1 MDGPGRTENPR
12 VGGSIPSLGTPQ
24 IKGLQKILYNTPI
37 FQDTTETPPQTAAPL
52 SLVDTN
58 VFVYFLYDASPQ
70 HAAAQALLNQARQ
83 PNARLCMT
91 PQVMTEF
98 YSTITN
104 PRRVSPAYEPEA
116 ALREVEKFLALPGL
130 FLLSI
135 PVGVVVRWVALARQY
150 GISQSD
156 IFDAQLAATMLEHG
170 IRRIYTFNVQDF
182 EGFEELEVIVPP
194 AP

>member
-1 MDGPGRTENPR
+1 MEEVT
-12 VGGSIPSLGTPQ
+12 TP
-24 IKGLQKILYNTPI
+24 
-37 FQDTTETPPQTAAPL
+37 TAVPL
-52 SLVDTN
+52 SMVDTN

-70 HAAAQALLNQARQ
+70 HAAAQVLLNQARQ
-83 PNARLCMT
+83 PDAKLCMT

-104 PRRVSPAYEPEA
+104 PRRVSPAYAPET
-116 ALREVEKFLALPGL
+116 ALQEVEKFLALPGL

-135 PVGVVVRWVALARQY
+135 PASVVVRWVALARQY

-182 EGFEELEVIVPP
+182 EHFDELEVVVPA

>member
-1 MDGPGRTENPR
+1 MEE
-12 VGGSIPSLGTPQ
+12 V
-24 IKGLQKILYNTPI
+24 
-37 FQDTTETPPQTAAPL
+37 TTQTAVPL
-52 SLVDTN
+52 SMVDTN
-58 VFVYFLYDASPQ
+58 VFVYFLYDASTQ
-70 HAAAQALLNQARQ
+70 YAAAQALLNQARR
-83 PNARLCMT
+83 PDARLCMT

-104 PRRVSPAYEPEA
+104 PRRVSPAYAPEA
-116 ALREVEKFLALPGL
+116 ALQEVEKFLALPGL

-135 PVGVVVRWVALARQY
+135 PARVVVRWIALARQY
-150 GISQSD
+150 GISRSD

>member
-1 MDGPGRTENPR
+1 MEE
-12 VGGSIPSLGTPQ
+12 V
-24 IKGLQKILYNTPI
+24 
-37 FQDTTETPPQTAAPL
+37 TTQTAVPL
-52 SLVDTN
+52 SMVDTN

-70 HAAAQALLNQARQ
+70 YAAAQALLNQARQ
-83 PNARLCMT
+83 PDARLCMT
-91 PQVMTEF
+91 PQVMTEL

-104 PRRVSPAYEPEA
+104 LRRVSPAYAPEA
-116 ALREVEKFLALPGL
+116 ALQEVEKFLALPGL

-135 PVGVVVRWVALARQY
+135 PASVVVRWVALARQY
-150 GISQSD
+150 GISRSD

-182 EGFEELEVIVPP
+182 EGFDELEVIVPT

>member
-1 MDGPGRTENPR
+1 MEEA
-12 VGGSIPSLGTPQ
+12 
-24 IKGLQKILYNTPI
+24 
-37 FQDTTETPPQTAAPL
+37 TTQTAAPL
-52 SLVDTN
+52 SMVDTN

-70 HAAAQALLNQARQ
+70 HAGAQALLNQARQ
-83 PNARLCMT
+83 PDAKLCMT

-104 PRRVSPAYEPEA
+104 PRRVSPAYAPET
-116 ALREVEKFLALPGL
+116 ALQEVEKFLALPGL

-135 PVGVVVRWVALARQY
+135 PASVVVRWVALARQY

-156 IFDAQLAATMLEHG
+156 IFDAQLAATMLEDG

-182 EGFEELEVIVPP
+182 ERFDELEVVVPA